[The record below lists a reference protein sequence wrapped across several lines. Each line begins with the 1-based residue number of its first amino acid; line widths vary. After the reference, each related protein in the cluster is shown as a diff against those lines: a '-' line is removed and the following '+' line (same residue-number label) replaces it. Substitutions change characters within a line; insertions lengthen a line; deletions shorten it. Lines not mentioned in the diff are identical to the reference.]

1 MNGASV
7 FFSWFRLF
15 RAILTTSFF
24 VRAST
29 KTNPFEY
36 VLKNCVMVRVELD
49 HPIYPL
55 PILPKKLIFQ
65 ETRKM
70 LAVARETSAVHSGR
84 LRLNGE
90 GRGHFSGN
98 RSTRQFRSNISN
110 VVANACNCL
119 DISVRSTERRCV
131 ARTSVRAG
139 AALAGETPAADTRA
153 DDLSSSPVA
162 SPFVHSSRIEH
173 FAK

>member
-1 MNGASV
+1 
-7 FFSWFRLF
+7 
-15 RAILTTSFF
+15 
-24 VRAST
+24 
-29 KTNPFEY
+29 
-36 VLKNCVMVRVELD
+36 
-49 HPIYPL
+49 
-55 PILPKKLIFQ
+55 
-65 ETRKM
+65 M
-70 LAVARETSAVHSGR
+70 LAVARETAAFATGGRCTLRRVRETSAVHSGR

-90 GRGHFSGN
+90 GRGDFSGN
-98 RSTRQFRSNISN
+98 RSTRHFRSNISN

-162 SPFVHSSRIEH
+162 SPFVHSSRIEQ

>member
-1 MNGASV
+1 
-7 FFSWFRLF
+7 
-15 RAILTTSFF
+15 
-24 VRAST
+24 
-29 KTNPFEY
+29 
-36 VLKNCVMVRVELD
+36 MVRVELD
-49 HPIYPL
+49 HPDLSSSDPSQKVDL
-55 PILPKKLIFQ
+55 PGNT
-65 ETRKM
+65 EM
-70 LAVARETSAVHSGR
+70 LAVARETAAFATGGRCTLRRVRETSAVHSGR